1 MISSESINFSKYSK
15 INDNNNTS
23 NDLEIIEMKEKT
35 NTNEEKEELSQ
46 KLMVNNSGKDEKS
59 SDSDSS
65 SEISDTIYGNP
76 YNELYP
82 KYIGKSK
89 AFFYDKNGNPRIT
102 IGPDCKFLF
111 KLIYKMIF
119 ILLFYS

>member
-15 INDNNNTS
+15 ISDNNNKS
-23 NDLEIIEMKEKT
+23 NGLEIIEMKINT
-35 NTNEEKEELSQ
+35 NRNEEKEELSQ
-46 KLMVNNSGKDEKS
+46 KLMINNSVKDEKS
-59 SDSDSS
+59 SDSESS

-76 YNELYP
+76 YSVKYP

-102 IGPDCKFLF
+102 IGPDCKH
-111 KLIYKMIF
+111 F
-119 ILLFYS
+119 I